1 MIPPMMISWAQQGE
15 DVVLARA
22 FAGQTTGFYVDIGAF
37 DPQVMSVTKHFYD
50 SGWSGINIEP
60 YPPKFEELQRA
71 RPRDI
76 NLQVGLADTDGTRTL
91 YVDPDRP
98 GDATMVDAE
107 AGRFPRQ
114 VTVPVTTLAS
124 VLEEHAGDR
133 TIDFLKIDVEGYERE
148 VIVGNDWSRWRPRA
162 LVVEATRPRSPE
174 ESHERWEPLLLDA
187 GYELALFDGLN
198 RFYACA
204 DEPELRRR
212 LSVPANVHDDWKSW
226 HVVQL
231 EELLQKVWDGLQ
243 AYQAHAK
250 TQDAEIQRLRAEV
263 ERLTQELAAAN
274 GARNKRRWWRR

>member
-162 LVVEATRPRSPE
+162 LVVEATRPQSPE